1 MDQMS
6 YSNAARMLIEA
17 LTLHQEPVAI
27 SFTDSAPAGVA
38 GHPSRVPA
46 GCRFWEDA
54 TAGAFATT
62 AADHG
67 LCAIGVYTHNLQ
79 PSPAQETDLMDALEV
94 FGNLGYVRKEDIPAI
109 PVLRSQSKF
118 VVYAPLAQAALPPD
132 VVLLFARADQMLI
145 LSEAVQ
151 QVENASAPAMGR
163 PACAVVPQVVNT
175 GRAAV
180 SLGCCGARAYLDVLT
195 DEMAIFAIPGANLQ
209 AYVERIDALAKANA
223 VLANFHQLRRREV
236 EDGQTPTVKQS
247 LAAMMG

>member
-1 MDQMS
+1 
-6 YSNAARMLIEA
+6 
-17 LTLHQEPVAI
+17 
-27 SFTDSAPAGVA
+27 
-38 GHPSRVPA
+38 
-46 GCRFWEDA
+46 
-54 TAGAFATT
+54 
-62 AADHG
+62 
-67 LCAIGVYTHNLQ
+67 
-79 PSPAQETDLMDALEV
+79 
-94 FGNLGYVRKEDIPAI
+94 
-109 PVLRSQSKF
+109 
-118 VVYAPLAQAALPPD
+118 
-132 VVLLFARADQMLI
+132 
-145 LSEAVQ
+145 
-151 QVENASAPAMGR
+151 MGR